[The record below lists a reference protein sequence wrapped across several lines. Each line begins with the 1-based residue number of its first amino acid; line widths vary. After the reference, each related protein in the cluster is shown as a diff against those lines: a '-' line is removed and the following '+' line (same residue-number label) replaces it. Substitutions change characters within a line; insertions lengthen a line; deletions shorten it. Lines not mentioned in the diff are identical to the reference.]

1 MRADCAAKSKANV
14 EKFQSVISNAVSN
27 KRASMVGSSASAS
40 SAPVQPS
47 FTRQNS
53 TGTSAANSLR
63 HALAEQKSGRS
74 GRLETPG
81 TASGGRERVKFA
93 ESAHAAG
100 ASGRFDDEGRLP
112 PSPSNAD
119 TTVARSS
126 MKLGDDEFSDDE
138 VTILHG
144 VLNLQ
149 TKCTRALLDQAYNS
163 FANLHMVSIDE
174 KMDYDT
180 MDMLIRW
187 GHSRVPV
194 YRGRRNNIVGLLL
207 IKEHLLLDPDDET
220 PIAELHMRKPALAHP
235 ESSVFELLN
244 TFQTGKSHMALVT
257 EDIDTIEAC
266 WRNGEDVPE
275 HVTIQGVCTIEDVVE
290 EIIGEEIMDETDYAE
305 NSAAPPPLLP
315 IRSTSAAT
323 ITQAPRSEAELS
335 APYGPSDPLLGE
347 GGNTGGG
354 KAMPLP
360 PDELRFGETL

>member
-1 MRADCAAKSKANV
+1 MVST
-14 EKFQSVISNAVSN
+14 AVSN
-27 KRASMVGSSASAS
+27 NRASTVGSSAGAT
-40 SAPVQPS
+40 SAPVLPS
-47 FTRQNS
+47 FVRQNS
-53 TGTSAANSLR
+53 TGTNAANSLR
-63 HALAEQKSGRS
+63 NVLAEQKSGMS

-81 TASGGRERVKFA
+81 TTATASGGHERVKFA
-93 ESAHAAG
+93 ESVEVTG
-100 ASGRFDDEGRLP
+100 GSGRSDSGRWGDGRLP
-112 PSPSNAD
+112 SPTASEAD

-126 MKLGDDEFSDDE
+126 VRLGDDEFSDDE

-163 FANLHMVSIDE
+163 FANLHMVSFDE
-174 KMDYDT
+174 KMNYET

-235 ESSVFELLN
+235 ESSVFALLN

-257 EDIDTIEAC
+257 EDIGTIEAC

-305 NSAAPPPLLP
+305 NAAAPPPLLP
-315 IRSTSAAT
+315 VRSTSAVA
-323 ITQAPRSEAELS
+323 IAPRSEAELS
-335 APYGPSDPLLGE
+335 ASYGPSDPLLGE
-347 GGNTGGG
+347 GSNNSGGR
-354 KAMPLP
+354 AMPLP